1 MFLNGSEKELP
12 TLMRSIWRWKL
23 KAGSDCAANADGQK
37 SADPISRPL
46 LRVKLFNRRTAAQSA
61 TTGPATNQL
70 AKLATGPATGP
81 AAVLARHLAG
91 DPNAFGE
98 LVSQYGSR
106 VYGYLSRC
114 GVNDAQRD
122 DLFQEVFLR
131 IHRGAD
137 KFRFDC
143 PLEPWLF
150 AIVANVV
157 RSHFRKEPQPTDLE
171 SEAGEF
177 EKIAAAVPSAI
188 DLAELKETAQFIET
202 AISEL
207 SLPQREVLL
216 LAVYEK
222 MELQEIANLL
232 GMPVNTVK
240 THLRRA
246 RLALAEKLAKLALK
260 AKREAGI

>member
-23 KAGSDCAANADGQK
+23 KAGADCAANADGQK

-46 LRVKLFNRRTAAQSA
+46 LKVKLFNRRMGAKSL
-61 TTGPATNQL
+61 TTRPETSQL
-70 AKLATGPATGP
+70 TGP

-91 DPNAFGE
+91 DPNAFAE
-98 LVSQYGSR
+98 LVSQFGSR

-114 GVNDAQRD
+114 GVNAAQRD
-122 DLFQEVFLR
+122 DLFQEIFLR

-143 PLEPWLF
+143 PIEPWLF

-157 RSHFRKEPQPTDLE
+157 RSHFRKEPQPTESE

-177 EKIAAAVPSAI
+177 EKIAAAAPSAI
-188 DLAELKETAQFIET
+188 DVAELRETAQFIET

-232 GMPVNTVK
+232 GMPLNTVK

-246 RLALAEKLAKLALK
+246 RLALAEKLAELALK
-260 AKREAGI
+260 TKREAGI